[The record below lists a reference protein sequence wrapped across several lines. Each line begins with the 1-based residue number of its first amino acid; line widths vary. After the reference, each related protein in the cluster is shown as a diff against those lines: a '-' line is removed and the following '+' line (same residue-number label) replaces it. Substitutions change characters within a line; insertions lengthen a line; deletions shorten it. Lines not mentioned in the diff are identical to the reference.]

1 MTSVA
6 APSRPLTELS
16 ATALA
21 GAIRAGETSARAVV
35 EAHIERLRAVGPRVN
50 AIAAD
55 RFDAALEDA
64 DAADARIAQAD
75 DPGALPPLLGVPC
88 TIKESIALRGMP
100 NCAGLLSRRE
110 HRATETAPA
119 AARLLAAGAIPLGVT
134 NTSELTMWIES
145 ANYVYR
151 RTRNAYD
158 PARVAGGSSGGE
170 GAAIGSG
177 GSPIGLGSDIGGS
190 IRLPAFFNGIFAHKP
205 TPGLVPNTGQFP
217 TPRATPSACSRS
229 GRSPAGPGTSCRCCA
244 PSRARTGSTRAPER
258 WRSATPPTSRSTGSR
273 WCWPRRRA

>member
-1 MTSVA
+1 MRSPPTAS
-6 APSRPLTELS
+6 PRRSRTPTPP
-16 ATALA
+16 T
-21 GAIRAGETSARAVV
+21 RASR
-35 EAHIERLRAVGPRVN
+35 R
-50 AIAAD
+50 
-55 RFDAALEDA
+55 
-64 DAADARIAQAD
+64 AD

-110 HRATETAPA
+110 HHATETAPA

-145 ANYVYR
+145 ANYVYG

-205 TPGLVPNTGQFP
+205 TPGLVPNTG
-217 TPRATPSACSRS
+217 
-229 GRSPAGPGTSCRCCA
+229 
-244 PSRARTGSTRAPER
+244 
-258 WRSATPPTSRSTGSR
+258 
-273 WCWPRRRA
+273 